1 VTPASGAAPLDPR
14 RGGRSTR
21 KTASGGPWDSGLQN
35 ERTGLAWQRTM
46 LAGLVCSLLVARLLA
61 EILLPLAVVIG
72 LASVVVTAGLGWIAI
87 RRFRRND
94 DALHARRPVGDGRL
108 QALIS
113 AVVAL
118 TAVGALVFAV
128 LA

>member
-1 VTPASGAAPLDPR
+1 MT
-14 RGGRSTR
+14 
-21 KTASGGPWDSGLQN
+21 GPWDPGLQN

-61 EILLPLAVVIG
+61 DVLLPLAVVTG
-72 LASVVVTAGLGWIAI
+72 LAALLGTAGLGWIAI
-87 RRFRRND
+87 RRFRRNV
-94 DALHARRPVGDGRL
+94 DALQSRRPIGDGRL

-113 AVVAL
+113 VVVGL